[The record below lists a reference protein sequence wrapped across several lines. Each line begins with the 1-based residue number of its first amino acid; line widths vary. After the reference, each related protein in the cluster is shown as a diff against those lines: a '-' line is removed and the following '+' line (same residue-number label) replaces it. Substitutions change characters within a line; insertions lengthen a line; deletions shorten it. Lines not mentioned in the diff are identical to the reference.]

1 MTGFDIAAILVA
13 IAAASGYI
21 NRRFLRLP
29 ATSGTLVVALVSSFV
44 VVAADS
50 ILPAMHLRA
59 TVAAFLSGIDFTE
72 TLMRGMLCFLLFA
85 GALHLDVEGL
95 LDNKW
100 TIAALATVGVLLSTA
115 IVGLLGWWVFQTA
128 GIDVAF
134 DICLVFGA
142 LISPTDPI
150 AVMGLIKE
158 MRGPS
163 DIESLIA
170 GESLFNDGIAVVVF
184 FAIASL
190 AGLTRGDMSDLSLDA
205 ASLLLFFVREVGGG
219 VALGVAFGY
228 VAYRALKSIDDHPL
242 ELLITLA
249 LATFVYAM
257 AFPLRVSGPIA
268 VVIAGLVI
276 GNPGRR
282 LAMSDR
288 TREHVDAF
296 WSMVDE
302 ILNAVLFLLLGLQVF
317 TVAAT
322 PAVLGRGL
330 LAIPIALL
338 ARMVSVAIPLR
349 LVCLRRRMMPGMI
362 PIVTWSGLRGGLSV
376 AMMLS
381 LPPFPER
388 DLLLAATYAVVVFSI
403 VVQGLTVRRLLVH
416 YRMTPR
422 RTA

>member
-1 MTGFDIAAILVA
+1 VTGFDIAAILVA
-13 IAAASGYI
+13 IAAASGYV

-29 ATSGTLVVALVSSFV
+29 ATSGTLVVALISSFV

-50 ILPAMHLRA
+50 ILPTVRLRE

-85 GALHLDVEGL
+85 GALHLDVEAL

-115 IVGLLGWWVFQTA
+115 IVGLLAWWVFQMVGT
-128 GIDVAF
+128 DVAF

-184 FAIASL
+184 FTIASL
-190 AGLTRGDMSDLSLDA
+190 AGLTRGDATDLSLDA

-219 VALGVAFGY
+219 VALGLVLGY
-228 VAYRALKSIDDHPL
+228 ITYRALKSVDDHPL
-242 ELLITLA
+242 ELLLTLA
-249 LATFVYAM
+249 LAMFVYSLS
-257 AFPLRVSGPIA
+257 FRLHVSGPIA
-268 VVIAGLVI
+268 VVIAGLLI
-276 GNPGRR
+276 GNRGRR
-282 LAMSDR
+282 LAMSAR
-288 TREHVDAF
+288 TRERVDAF

-338 ARMVSVAIPLR
+338 ARTVSVAIPLR
-349 LVCLRRRMMPGMI
+349 VICLRRRMMRGMI

-381 LPPFPER
+381 LPPFPAR

-403 VVQGLTVRRLLVH
+403 VAQGLTVRRLLVH
-416 YRMTPR
+416 YRM
-422 RTA
+422 AI